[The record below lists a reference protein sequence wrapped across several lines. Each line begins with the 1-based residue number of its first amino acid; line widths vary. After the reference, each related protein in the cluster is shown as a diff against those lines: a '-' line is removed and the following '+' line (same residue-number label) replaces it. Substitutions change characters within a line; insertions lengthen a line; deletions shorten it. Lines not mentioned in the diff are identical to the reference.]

1 MTDRKDY
8 RVIIAGGRDFN
19 DLSLL
24 SLICD
29 RLLIKVTRLYN
40 VIILSGTARGAD
52 KLGEQYAQNSNFMIE
67 RYPAD
72 WETHGRKAGIIRNQQ
87 MADKADALIAFWDGN
102 SKGTQ
107 NMIASARKKGL
118 PVRVIRY

>member
-67 RYPAD
+67 RYPAE